1 MASAQEL
8 EKSHI
13 LQTYSRAP
21 LTLVRGEGSWVW
33 DEAGNRYLDLMSG
46 IAVHA
51 LGHCDP
57 AVVAAIVDQASRL
70 IHGSNV
76 FYTEGQGRM
85 ASILAGKSGFDR
97 VFFCNSG
104 TEANEAA
111 IKFARRFWHAT
122 GSPWRHEVATFENSF
137 HGRTYGAMSATGQD
151 RIQVGFGP
159 MLPGFARVPF
169 NDAAELARQV
179 GAHTAAVMLEPL
191 LAEGGVL
198 EPTSEFL
205 EALEALR
212 QKFGFLVIAD
222 EIQTGLFRC
231 GPFLAHSDIGLKPDI
246 VTLAKPLGGG
256 LPLGAVLVTDRIA
269 EHVGVGDHGTTFGGN
284 PVAIAAGLVVLDRV
298 FQPGFREATDAVSE
312 HLRSGLAA
320 LCSDKGPLLEV
331 RGRGMLIGVR
341 TGIDPARIIEL
352 SRDKGLLVYRAGS
365 EVLRLLPPLNLSR
378 EDADHAL
385 EILGQVV
392 REIAAA

>member
-8 EKSHI
+8 EKNHI

-21 LTLVRGEGSWVW
+21 LTLVRGEGAWVW
-33 DEAGNRYLDLMSG
+33 DEAGNRYMDLMTG
-46 IAVHA
+46 IAVNA

-57 AVVAAIVDQASRL
+57 AVVAAISDQASRL

-76 FYTEGQGRM
+76 FFAAGQGRM
-85 ASILAGKSGFDR
+85 ASILAERSGFDR

-111 IKFARRFWHAT
+111 IKFARRFWFAT
-122 GSPWRHEVATFENSF
+122 GSPWRHEVASFENSF

-151 RIQVGFGP
+151 KIQVGFGP

-169 NDAAELARQV
+169 NNVAELSKQI

-191 LAEGGVL
+191 LAEGGVI
-198 EPTSEFL
+198 EPSPEFL
-205 EALEALR
+205 STLEALR
-212 QKFGFLVIAD
+212 AKFGFLVIAD

-231 GPFLAHSDIGLKPDI
+231 GPFLAHSTLELKPDI

-256 LPLGAVLVTDRIA
+256 LPLGAVLLSARVA
-269 EHVGVGDHGTTFGGN
+269 EHLNVGDHGTTFGGN
-284 PVAIAAGLVVLDRV
+284 PVAIAAGLVVLDRL
-298 FQPGFREATDAVSE
+298 FSPGFAESMEAVSA
-312 HLRSGLAA
+312 HLREGLAK
-320 LCSDKGPLLEV
+320 LCRPDGPFLEV

-341 TGIDPARIIEL
+341 LSVDPSRIIEL
-352 SRDKGLLVYRAGS
+352 ARDKGLIVYRAGA
-365 EVLRLLPPLNLSR
+365 VLRLLPPLNLTR
-378 EDADHAL
+378 EEADHAL

-392 REIAAA
+392 AEIAGS

>member
-1 MASAQEL
+1 MACAQEL
-8 EKSHI
+8 EKNHI
-13 LQTYSRAP
+13 LQTYARAP
-21 LTLVRGEGSWVW
+21 LTLVRGEGSWAW
-33 DEAGNRYLDLMSG
+33 DDAGNRYLDLMTG
-46 IAVHA
+46 IAVNA

-57 AVVAAIVDQASRL
+57 AVVAAITDQASRL

-76 FYTEGQGRM
+76 FYTQGQGRM
-85 ASILAGKSGFDR
+85 ASILAQKSGFDR

-122 GSPWRHEVATFENSF
+122 GSPWRHEIASFENSF
-137 HGRTYGAMSATGQD
+137 HGRTYGAMAATGQD

-169 NDAAELARQV
+169 NDAKELTKLV
-179 GAHTAAVMLEPL
+179 GAHTAAVMLEPV

-198 EPTSEFL
+198 TPSPEFL
-205 EALEALR
+205 STLEDLR
-212 QKFGFLVIAD
+212 QKHGFLLVVD

-231 GPFLAHSDIGLKPDI
+231 GPFLAHTLFGLKPDI

-256 LPLGAVLVTDRIA
+256 LPLGAVLLSDRVA
-269 EHVGVGDHGTTFGGN
+269 EHLGTGDHGTTFGGN

-298 FQPGFREATDAVSE
+298 FSEGFASRMEDVAT
-312 HLRSGLAA
+312 HLRAGLAA
-320 LCSDKGPLLEV
+320 MCAAGGPMLEV
-331 RGRGMLIGVR
+331 RGHGMLIGVKVSV
-341 TGIDPARIIEL
+341 DPARIIEA
-352 SRDKGLLVYRAGS
+352 SRDKGLIVYRAGS

-378 EDADHAL
+378 EEADFAL
-385 EILGQVV
+385 DILGQVV
-392 REIAAA
+392 KEIATA

>member
-8 EKSHI
+8 EKNHI

-21 LTLVRGEGSWVW
+21 LTLVRGEGAWVW
-33 DEAGNRYLDLMSG
+33 DEAGNRYMDLMTG
-46 IAVHA
+46 IAVNA

-57 AVVAAIVDQASRL
+57 AVVAAINDQASRL

-76 FYTEGQGRM
+76 FFTAGQGRM
-85 ASILAGKSGFDR
+85 ASILAEKSGFDR

-111 IKFARRFWHAT
+111 IKFARRFWFAT
-122 GSPWRHEVATFENSF
+122 GSPWRHEVASFENSF
-137 HGRTYGAMSATGQD
+137 HGRTYGAMAATGQD
-151 RIQVGFGP
+151 KIQVGFGP

-169 NDAAELARQV
+169 NNVAELSKQI

-191 LAEGGVL
+191 LAEGGVI
-198 EPTSEFL
+198 EPSPEFL
-205 EALEALR
+205 STLEALR
-212 QKFGFLVIAD
+212 AKFGFLVIAD

-231 GPFLAHSDIGLKPDI
+231 GPFLAHSTLELKPDI

-256 LPLGAVLVTDRIA
+256 LPLGAVLLSARVA
-269 EHVGVGDHGTTFGGN
+269 EHLNVGDHGTTFGGN
-284 PVAIAAGLVVLDRV
+284 PVAIAAGLVVLDRL
-298 FQPGFREATDAVSE
+298 FSPGFAESMEAVSA
-312 HLRSGLAA
+312 HLREGLAK
-320 LCSDKGPLLEV
+320 LCRPDGPFLEV

-341 TGIDPARIIEL
+341 LSVDPSRIIEL
-352 SRDKGLLVYRAGS
+352 ARDKGLIVYRAGA
-365 EVLRLLPPLNLSR
+365 VLRLLPPLNLTR
-378 EDADHAL
+378 EEADHAL

-392 REIAAA
+392 AEIAGS